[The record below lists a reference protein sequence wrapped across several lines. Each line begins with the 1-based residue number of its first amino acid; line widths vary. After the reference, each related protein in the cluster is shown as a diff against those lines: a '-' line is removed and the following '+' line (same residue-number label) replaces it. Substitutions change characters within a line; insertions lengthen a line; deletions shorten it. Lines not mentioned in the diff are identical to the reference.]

1 MDRSASLG
9 DGRDTRENKRKLSAI
24 VKVVV
29 IVVYTEIKRKL
40 IRVIASC

>member
-24 VKVVV
+24 VNTVRLSYIQFETSFEMTV
-29 IVVYTEIKRKL
+29 
-40 IRVIASC
+40 